1 MMYTEIGGLKI
12 RYHIEGEGDDI
23 LLLHGWGC
31 KIEVYT
37 QMIKHLSANHRVI
50 VPDLPGF
57 GESSEPAAPYDAA
70 AYVDFVLAFAREL
83 DLSSVT
89 LMGHSNGGRIILK
102 MMERENLPFE
112 IRKIVLIDSAG
123 VVPKKTP
130 KQKIKQRLYKIGRT
144 VLSLKPVA
152 ALFPDALENLRRKNG
167 SADYNAASPIMR
179 QTLVKLVNE
188 DMTHLCKKISA
199 PTLLIW
205 GENDT
210 ATPLSDGQLFEKLI
224 PGSGLVTVKG
234 AGHYSFLEQP
244 QLVHRVLDSFFGS

>member
-12 RYHIEGEGDDI
+12 RYLIEGQGDDI

-37 QMIKHLSANHRVI
+37 QLINHLSRNHRVI

-57 GESSEPAAPYDAA
+57 GESGEPKEPWDAS
-70 AYVDFVLAFAREL
+70 AYADFVFAFAKEL
-83 DLSSVT
+83 NLSSVT
-89 LMGHSNGGRIILK
+89 LMGHSNGGRVILK
-102 MMERENLPFE
+102 MMERESIPFS
-112 IRKIVLIDSAG
+112 IKKIVLLDSAG
-123 VVPKKTP
+123 VVPKKSV
-130 KQKIKQRLYKIGRT
+130 KQKLKQRIYKIGRT
-144 VLSLKPVA
+144 ILSLKPVTM
-152 ALFPDALENLRRKNG
+152 LFPDALENLRRKNG

-188 DMTHLCKKISA
+188 DMTHLCGKIAA

-210 ATPLSDGQLFEKLI
+210 ATPLSDGQLLERLI

-244 QLVHRVLDSFFGS
+244 QFVHRVLDSFFNS